1 MKRLPDVGNRV
12 LTEMGEGRV
21 RSINMI
27 SETLMVEYNDI
38 IRKHDASDILKILDR
53 KVKKEE
59 IAIDPDQLKELI
71 D

>member
-1 MKRLPDVGNRV
+1 MQRLPDVGNRV
-12 LTEMGEGRV
+12 LTEFGEGRV

-27 SETLMVEYNDI
+27 SETLLVDFKDTT
-38 IRKHDASDILKILDR
+38 RKHEASEIIKILDR

-59 IAIDPDQLKELI
+59 IPFDPELKELM